1 MKTPTMLETVRSLLG
16 VPACAIPLS
25 VCKPAK
31 TYLLERAGIPPTGTA
46 ILFTVPYVMTADAED
61 PLRNLSLYAVPR
73 DYHGYMKELETVVL
87 PSLRERYPDSAFALF
102 ADHAPIMEV
111 DAAARAGLGVLGM
124 NGLLLTPAYG
134 SLVFIG
140 ELVTDGDYTAVTGDP
155 IPDFPA
161 EPPLCEGCGLC
172 SKACPVGCRE
182 GNREYCLSA
191 LTQKKGGLTSDE
203 IALIRKGG
211 LVWGCDA
218 CQLACPHNRAV
229 ISGGKDTPIPY
240 FRENRLSRVD
250 AKALAAMDD
259 AAFKERAYSWR
270 GKEVISRNIDL
281 FDTESDTSQERSKP

>member
-31 TYLLERAGIPPTGTA
+31 TYLLERAGIPSSGTA
-46 ILFTVPYVMTADAED
+46 ILFAVPYVMTADAED

-140 ELVTDGDYTAVTGDP
+140 ELVTDGDYTAVTGEP

-172 SKACPVGCRE
+172 VRACPSGCHGVDR
-182 GNREYCLSA
+182 GGCLSA

-218 CQLACPHNRAV
+218 CQLACPHNRTV
-229 ISGGKDTPIPY
+229 IRAGKDTPIPY

-250 AKALAAMDD
+250 AEALAAMDD

-270 GKEVISRNIDL
+270 GREVISRNIDL

>member
-1 MKTPTMLETVRSLLG
+1 MKTLTMLETVRSLLG

-61 PLRNLSLYAVPR
+61 PLRNLSLYAVPK

-140 ELVTDGDYTAVTGDP
+140 ELVTDGDYTAVTGEP

-172 SKACPVGCRE
+172 VRACPSGCHGGDRS
-182 GNREYCLSA
+182 GCLSA
-191 LTQKKGGLTSDE
+191 LTQKKGWLTSDE

-229 ISGGKDTPIPY
+229 IRAGKDTPIPY

-250 AKALAAMDD
+250 AEALAAMDD
-259 AAFKERAYSWR
+259 SAFKERAYSWR
-270 GKEVISRNIDL
+270 GRGVISRNIDL